1 MTLIALGVKGPSSH
15 EYTAETYLKG
25 HLEHMQLYLSDS
37 WIHPYPRIENVL
49 NARAVVDIY
58 VEVIFGLRVHV
69 FGNFTECH
77 KHKNDSR
84 YFAVRGIYIPCTQ
97 MEYLEKPV
105 VDNYKN
111 DLLFA

>member
-1 MTLIALGVKGPSSH
+1 MTLMALGVKGPSGH
-15 EYTAETYLKG
+15 EYTAENIFKRAFGTFATV
-25 HLEHMQLYLSDS
+25 SDS

-69 FGNFTECH
+69 FDNFTECH

-84 YFAVRGIYIPCTQ
+84 YFAVRHIYIPCTQ